1 VHGRARR
8 GNIGCR
14 SCGGACRGVG
24 SSCCRLSR
32 TQRFSRAGICASCRP
47 PPRQAPSP
55 HFLFVWDGSR
65 RLLGVCPLERPG
77 RLQARVW
84 THEQAPLGTPLL
96 DRERAE
102 EALAAIFAFC
112 REHWPKVVGLMFPS
126 LPQDGP
132 TARLL
137 IALANAE
144 GRSVRRFA
152 VYRRACSL
160 AARTRSMTSNDRF
173 GQSDGK
179 TSIERAGGFRPRA
192 PCASAC

>member
-1 VHGRARR
+1 MEELDVEILDAEAAAAHVAEWGRLAADCLEPNGFLEPGFALPAARHL
-8 GNIGCR
+8 
-14 SCGGACRGVG
+14 AKH
-24 SSCCRLSR
+24 
-32 TQRFSRAGICASCRP
+32 RP
-47 PPRQAPSP
+47 P